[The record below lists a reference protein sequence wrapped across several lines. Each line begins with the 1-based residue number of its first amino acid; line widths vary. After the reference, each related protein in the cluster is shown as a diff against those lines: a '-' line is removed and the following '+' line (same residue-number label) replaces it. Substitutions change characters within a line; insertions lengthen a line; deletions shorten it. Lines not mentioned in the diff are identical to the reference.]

1 MSERAPDLPRTLTF
15 RDLLLFKLVAIV
27 NVSLLTPS
35 ASLGRPALWLWLA
48 AFALFFIPEV
58 VAVLTLAKRY
68 PEEGG
73 IYTWAERRFGPT
85 HGFISG
91 WYYWTGNL
99 FYFPMQ
105 LVYLA
110 GVLAYAAQGAESA
123 LVDDKTFVALVAIG
137 WLALVTLLNYVGLGV
152 GKWLPN
158 VGAICT
164 AVTAALIAGAGV
176 VAWQSGAAAAPR
188 PDLPPAGE
196 VLAGLSVMCF
206 AFMGVEL
213 VSSMGSEIR
222 RPDRDLPRAA
232 MAAGAL
238 TLGIYVAVTWS
249 LQQLLP
255 ATDIGAIEGI
265 LQGVD
270 LGVTRLGLERLAT
283 PLASVMAVSLAGGLA
298 AWYAGSTRIPF
309 VAGFNRALPAALGR
323 VHPRWGSPHV
333 ALLTQGALTLAFIAL
348 TMWGSTVREAY
359 QVLLRSS
366 VVTTLIPFSYMFVA
380 LAFLDRVPAWKRAAG
395 AVGLAVS
402 LAGMGAAFVPGRD
415 VSDVGWYEAKLF
427 TGSLL
432 PLVVGFAFFLRARPR
447 ARRAAE
453 SIDPERR

>member
-35 ASLGRPALWLWLA
+35 AGLGKPSLWLWLA
-48 AFALFFIPEV
+48 AFALFFVPEV

-73 IYTWAERRFGPT
+73 IYTWADRRFGPT

-110 GVLAYAAQGAESA
+110 GVLAYAAQGSASA
-123 LVDDKTFVALVAIG
+123 LVDDKSFVAAVAIG
-137 WLALVTLLNYVGLGV
+137 WLALVTALNFVGLGV

-158 VGAICT
+158 IGAVCT
-164 AVTAALIAGAGV
+164 AFTAALIAGAGL
-176 VAWQSGAAAAPR
+176 VAWQSGAAAPPR
-188 PDLPPAGE
+188 PDLPSAGE
-196 VLAGLSVMCF
+196 IFSGLSVMCF

-222 RPDRDLPRAA
+222 HPDRDLPRAA
-232 MAAGAL
+232 MTAGAAA
-238 TLGIYVAVTWS
+238 LGIYLAVTWS

-255 ATDIGAIEGI
+255 ASDIGAIEGI

-270 LGVTRLGLERLAT
+270 LGVKRLGLERLAA
-283 PLASVMAVSLAGGLA
+283 PLAGVMAVSLAGGLA

-309 VAGFNRALPAALGR
+309 VAGFNHALPAALGR
-323 VHPRWGSPHV
+323 VHPRWGSPYV
-333 ALLTQGALTLAFIAL
+333 ALFTQGALTLGFIAL

-366 VVTTLIPFSYMFVA
+366 VVTTLIPFSYMFLA
-380 LAFLDRVPAWKRAAG
+380 LVFLDGVPAWKRAAG
-395 AVGLAVS
+395 VVGLLVS
-402 LAGMGAAFVPGRD
+402 LAGMIAAFVPGND
-415 VSDVGWYEAKLF
+415 VTNVGWYEMKLLG
-427 TGSLL
+427 GSLL
-432 PLVVGFAFFLRARPR
+432 PLAVGLGFFAR
-447 ARRAAE
+447 ARRRARLTG
-453 SIDPERR
+453 SVGPER